1 MAVSG
6 STDFASTAIE
16 LISDA
21 RRVIGIHAE
30 EEPLAN
36 HEAETGRRI
45 LTKMLKAWEADG
57 VGSWIL
63 TEGTM
68 ALVSADKDY
77 VFGAGGSFV
86 TVPFEITQMRVSND
100 GGAEIEMTQLSREDY
115 FRLPN
120 RTSTGFPTQFFYDR
134 QRDNGTLYVW
144 PTPAS
149 NDYDVTFT
157 YRRRIMDIDANTDN
171 FDLPPEWEHAIT
183 YNLAKLLLPIYGRSG
198 SPQAKDIQ
206 IEAATSYLTVK
217 SFDTAVGNGSIMVE
231 PDYDYRSYR

>member
-6 STDFASTAIE
+6 STDFASTAVE

-68 ALVSADKDY
+68 ALVSGDRDY
-77 VFGAGGSFV
+77 VFGPGGSFV
-86 TVPFEITQMRVSND
+86 TVPFEITQMRVSRD
-100 GGAEIEMTQLSREDY
+100 GGSEIEMMQLSRESY
-115 FRLPN
+115 YRLPN
-120 RTSTGFPTQFFYDR
+120 RSTQGFPTQFFYDR

-144 PTPAS
+144 SAPDS

-183 YNLAKLLLPIYGRSG
+183 YNLAKLMLPIYGRSG

-206 IEAATSYLTVK
+206 VEAATSYLGVK
-217 SFDTAVGNGSIMVE
+217 AFDTGVDDGSVMIE
-231 PDYDYRSYR
+231 RDPYERSYR